1 MKRAAGMNITRQV
14 ALAIAVILLAF
25 QAVTCTAAQPPMRN
39 ATNEVGFDQR
49 LGAEIPRDLEFRN
62 EAGAPVRLGDL
73 FANRPIILALVYYRC
88 PLLCNQVLTGLTRS
102 LKPLSKSAGT
112 DFDVLAV
119 SINPDE
125 SSELASQKRKA
136 YLELYDRPGTDRGWQ
151 FLVGDASTIGNL
163 CSTVG
168 FHFQYNPDTRL
179 YAHAAGIVI
188 LTSRGRVGRY
198 FYGIEY
204 PPKELQAELDR
215 AARDQVGSPIAHLL
229 LFCYDYDAATGR
241 YTLSI
246 IRLTRVLASLTA
258 ITLAS
263 FLLFMLSRERKV
275 RSVDGTAPPSSE
287 GIRLRLLEQSA
298 N

>member
-1 MKRAAGMNITRQV
+1 MNITRRV
-14 ALAIAVILLAF
+14 ALAIALIFLTLQSVPR
-25 QAVTCTAAQPPMRN
+25 TAAQPPIRN
-39 ATNEVGFDQR
+39 VTNEVRFDQR
-49 LGAEIPRDLEFRN
+49 LGAEIPLDLEFRN
-62 EAGAPVRLGDL
+62 EAGAPVRLGNL
-73 FANRPIILALVYYRC
+73 FVGRPIILALVYYRC

-119 SINPDE
+119 SINPLE
-125 SSELASQKRKA
+125 SSELAGQKRRA
-136 YLELYDRPGTDRGWQ
+136 YLELYDRPRADRGWH

-163 CSTVG
+163 CRTVG
-168 FHFQYNPDTRL
+168 FHFQYNPETRL

-188 LTSRGRVGRY
+188 LTPRGRVGRY
-198 FYGIEY
+198 FYGIEF

-258 ITLAS
+258 IALAT
-263 FLLFMLSRERKV
+263 FLLFLLSRERKV
-275 RSVDGTAPPSSE
+275 RAVNGAVLPNNE
-287 GIRLRLLEQSA
+287 GIGSRLVEQSG